1 MFFSSSGSNLS
12 RAFYCHHF
20 SRLSLKSLSVSQKS
34 LFINSSSNRRSLKD
48 FVLFLGKT
56 YMYTGKL
63 DKSEAM
69 QYKCSN
75 PCLYTMEGDDDKKFC
90 FKPGQQESKCAVGST
105 GMPNFSRTSPG
116 PGGMSSSPGGSR
128 PPMTTGGS
136 GGSGGMTTGGSGGSG
151 GLYALPRVS
160 CDALKV

>member
-1 MFFSSSGSNLS
+1 
-12 RAFYCHHF
+12 
-20 SRLSLKSLSVSQKS
+20 
-34 LFINSSSNRRSLKD
+34 
-48 FVLFLGKT
+48 
-56 YMYTGKL
+56 MYTGKL